1 MSNSIR
7 SIVLSVLL
15 VTFLTSCV
23 QPKAIEDLGIIN
35 TRGID
40 LLEDNKIETTLVI
53 YKFDSQNQE
62 LSAILSGE
70 GDTVKG
76 ARKNANYKTSFQLTP
91 GQIRVELFGKEIA
104 EKGLLSFVD
113 TQIRDARVSDTM
125 FLAVSD
131 TTAKD
136 VLLQGKEGA
145 SVHIGKYLYELI
157 EQNIQD
163 NIIPRVTLQDFL
175 HIYYD
180 KGKDPFLPI
189 LSTKTESPTLSA
201 IALFKDDKY
210 VGQVPL
216 GNALLMNMFTKTV
229 ENASLEVNL
238 PLEPFKHYMK
248 NNKQDESD
256 EEKLNILM
264 EVIKGNSKTTVTSQQ
279 NMKFET
285 KITFNTTIL
294 EISEEIDLKNPKVKR
309 RFEQEMEKDFKQQF
323 EQLLQ
328 QLQELNSDP
337 LGYGTVYR
345 VNKPGGKLTDE
356 EWHNKFPDI
365 SVDFKVDFTLNRH
378 GTIP

>member
-1 MSNSIR
+1 MRNSLR
-7 SIVLSVLL
+7 LIVLFVLL
-15 VTFLTSCV
+15 VASLTGCV
-23 QPKAIEDLGIIN
+23 QPKSIEDLGIIN
-35 TRGID
+35 TRGVD
-40 LLEDNKIETTLVI
+40 LLADNKIETTLVI

-62 LSAILSGE
+62 LSAIVSGE
-70 GDTVKG
+70 GNTIKG

-91 GQIRVELFGKEIA
+91 GQIRVEMFGKEVA

-136 VLLQGKEGA
+136 VITQGKEGA

-157 EQNIQD
+157 EQSIQD

-180 KGKDPFLPI
+180 KGKDPYLPI

-201 IALFKDDKY
+201 IALFQDDKY

-216 GNALLMNMFTKTV
+216 RNALLLNVFTKTI
-229 ENASLEVNL
+229 ENATLEAQL
-238 PLEPFKHYMK
+238 PMEPFKQYMK
-248 NNKQDESD
+248 KSKQDESD
-256 EEKLNILM
+256 DEKFYILM
-264 EVIKGNSKTTVTSQQ
+264 KVLKGNSKTKMTSQQ
-279 NMKFET
+279 NLKFKTE
-285 KITFNTTIL
+285 ITFNVMAQ
-294 EISEEIDLKNPKVKR
+294 EISEEIDLKNPKVKK
-309 RFEQEMEKDFKQQF
+309 RFEKEMEKDFKQQF
-323 EQLLQ
+323 EQLLK

-337 LGYGTVYR
+337 LGYGTIYR

-365 SVDFKVDFTLNRH
+365 SVDFKIDFTLNRH
-378 GTIP
+378 GTTP